1 MKKEQQKIEEELA
14 RIFIEAQKA
23 EGKLNDNI
31 DVEKLRKLL
40 SSEATSLE
48 ELLQVIS
55 PWISLTL
62 SKTLTQA

>member
-55 PWISLTL
+55 P
-62 SKTLTQA
+62 

>member
-1 MKKEQQKIEEELA
+1 MKKEQQKIQEELA

-31 DVEKLRKLL
+31 DVEKLRELL
-40 SSEATSLE
+40 SREASSLE

-55 PWISLTL
+55 SWI
-62 SKTLTQA
+62 

>member
-1 MKKEQQKIEEELA
+1 MKKEQQKIQEELA

-31 DVEKLRKLL
+31 DVEKLKELL
-40 SSEATSLE
+40 SREASSLE

-55 PWISLTL
+55 SWI
-62 SKTLTQA
+62 